1 MEHLDI
7 LQSQGESHCSF
18 HIIHLLRKKAS
29 HTTRHCSVQKNLFTS
44 HSSNF
49 SHPPFMPL
57 LPLQSL
63 LLCVLH
69 PVTVVCFSFRIMDFC
84 SYRSLTS
91 RLFVKQMRI
100 HSFAPLSFYVC
111 SIFIPCVIFSH
122 YPLSFVTSNARFL
135 PFFTSSY
142 QQSNLSSLLSH

>member
-7 LQSQGESHCSF
+7 LQSQGESHSSF

-91 RLFVKQMRI
+91 KAICKTNEDSLVRSSFLLRLLHL
-100 HSFAPLSFYVC
+100 HSMCYLLSLSTVFCNLQC
-111 SIFIPCVIFSH
+111 SISAFLHQF
-122 YPLSFVTSNARFL
+122 LSAE
-135 PFFTSSY
+135 
-142 QQSNLSSLLSH
+142 